1 MAFRSL
7 LRAAVERV
15 LARGRYVLP
24 AAVLAAVGG
33 LVHADDASA
42 QAPRRAE
49 GPDARPDRPG
59 RTDPAARRGPLG
71 GRQNTRLRR
80 APRTD
85 PRGGP
90 PSATSRGGGPFALLP
105 PDQSPFDPPVYVGYN
120 ATPALADLDGDGDL
134 DLVVG
139 DYYGAFRYFENADGI
154 FTERTGTDNPFDG
167 LAADY
172 NSTPTFVDLD
182 DDGDLDL
189 VSGEYA
195 GYFRLYENEAGV
207 FTEQTGADNPFTG
220 LFADYNSTPT
230 FVDLD
235 ADGDPDLVSG
245 NRYGYFHYFRN

>member
-1 MAFRSL
+1 PKRRCASGRGHRPPSARGSSRSPARRGPAGHVAFPDGPDPFGRGFPLVSLKRRSPSAERPRSDMAFRSL

-189 VSGEYA
+189 VSGE
-195 GYFRLYENEAGV
+195 
-207 FTEQTGADNPFTG
+207 
-220 LFADYNSTPT
+220 
-230 FVDLD
+230 
-235 ADGDPDLVSG
+235 
-245 NRYGYFHYFRN
+245 